1 MFLSSTL
8 GNDINS
14 KRIVKITLDDNIKEQ
29 CMLYSISLVLR
40 NGITSE
46 PDGK

>member
-29 CMLYSISLVLR
+29 RVLYRISIVLR
-40 NGITSE
+40 NRIISE